1 MKKMAMRVLPV
12 ILCMAAAGPAYGAQW
27 RTGAEENAGR
37 WWYDKEDGTFARSG
51 WQWIDGDGDGI
62 SQCYYFDEN
71 GWMAADTVTPDG
83 YTVNADGAWTEN
95 GQVMMREAE
104 EEMRI
109 VVENN
114 GRELVF
120 RLNDSQ
126 AAKDLYAQLP
136 LQVSVENFSNNEK
149 IFYPNERL
157 NVTGADRASGGAGV
171 LAYYE
176 PWGDVVMF
184 YGSFHA
190 NSDLYQLGRIEEG
203 SQWISS
209 LNGELRISRDEDR

>member
-1 MKKMAMRVLPV
+1 M
-12 ILCMAAAGPAYGAQW
+12 
-27 RTGAEENAGR
+27 
-37 WWYDKEDGTFARSG
+37 
-51 WQWIDGDGDGI
+51 
-62 SQCYYFDEN
+62 
-71 GWMAADTVTPDG
+71 PDG

-184 YGSFHA
+184 YGSFDA
-190 NSDLYQLGRIEEG
+190 NGSLFVLGEAVSGAEQIANLTGTVEIDVYE
-203 SQWISS
+203 
-209 LNGELRISRDEDR
+209 